1 MADQFKNLMI
11 GVFVTAA
18 AGIVIFI
25 LMFLRPN
32 IGDEGKI
39 LHVQFTDI
47 DKLTIGTRVTYAGKP
62 VGEVVGI
69 EEVETGRQGPKD
81 DNGHVFLYDLKL
93 RVDSSVNVYNTDK
106 IIARTSGLL
115 GEKNVE
121 ISPYAPLKGQELKQI
136 DDKTLFA
143 MEAASVEDTLKTF
156 HQVGRKVD
164 KALDSITDIIDRF
177 SKLNIVE
184 KIDHA
189 VENIE
194 SITGALNHP
203 QELSET
209 LANIHQISKRVNE
222 SWDNI
227 DKAINEIAGTAT
239 TAHHIVNNIAEG
251 KGTIGKLLNNDEL
264 YLRTNSIMS
273 KVETT
278 LDDINHYGLMFHS
291 NKGWQRLRA
300 RRLNLLQELR
310 TPQEFR
316 NYFNDEINQITT
328 SLSRVYMVLNDVGA
342 DPYCTDLLHNS
353 EYAKVFAELI
363 RRIGMME
370 EEVRLYNTQVM
381 ETTVHQ
387 TELGSPCLQ

>member
-11 GVFVTAA
+11 GIFVTAA
-18 AGIVIFI
+18 AAIIVFI
-25 LMFLRPN
+25 LMFLHPR

-39 LHVQFTDI
+39 LHVHFSDI
-47 DKLTIGTRVTYAGKP
+47 DKITIGTRVTYAGRP

-69 EEVETGRQGPKD
+69 DEVEQGRSGPTD
-81 DNGHVFLYDLKL
+81 ASGRVFLYDLTL
-93 RVDSSVNVYNTDK
+93 RVDSGVNIYNSDK
-106 IIARTSGLL
+106 INARTSGLL

-121 ISPYAPLKGQELKQI
+121 ITPYAAEKDVPLKQI
-136 DDKTLFA
+136 DTEVMFA
-143 MEAASVEDTLKTF
+143 QETASVEETLKSFSAVAKKTE
-156 HQVGRKVD
+156 
-164 KALDSITDIIDRF
+164 KALDSVTEILDRF
-177 SKLNIVE
+177 RHLNVVD
-184 KIDHA
+184 KIAKTVD
-189 VENIE
+189 NIE
-194 SITGALNHP
+194 SITAALNKP
-203 QELSET
+203 EELTDT
-209 LANIHQISKRVNE
+209 LSNIHRLSKRFNDT
-222 SWDNI
+222 WD
-227 DKAINEIAGTAT
+227 KVEKT
-239 TAHHIVNNIAEG
+239 IVDFDNTVLSFQQVANNIAEG

-316 NYFNDEINQITT
+316 NYFTDEVNQINT
-328 SLSRVYMVLNDVGA
+328 SLSRVYMVLNDVGT
-342 DPYCTDLLHNS
+342 DPYCTDLLHNP
-353 EYAKVFAELI
+353 EYAKVFSELM
-363 RRIGMME
+363 RRISMME

-387 TELGSPCLQ
+387 TELGCPH